1 MSTDRTTEI
10 LNYLSAIS
18 RDVGELRT
26 GLNSLR
32 TEVSELRTEMNTR
45 FAEVNTRFAEVNT
58 RFAEVNTHLS
68 EQSARLDRIE
78 RDQRLQGRTLGRV
91 EGMAKTTRA
100 DVEELQ
106 DRVDTLEGK

>member
-10 LNYLSAIS
+10 LNYVSAIS
-18 RDVGELRT
+18 REVGELRT
-26 GLNSLR
+26 DVSSLR
-32 TEVSELRTEMNTR
+32 TEVNGLRTEVKDLRAEVSELRTEM
-45 FAEVNTRFAEVNT
+45 NT

>member
-26 GLNSLR
+26 DVSSLRTEVNELR
-32 TEVSELRTEMNTR
+32 TEVSELRTEMNSLREEMNAR
-45 FAEVNTRFAEVNT
+45 FSEVNTR
-58 RFAEVNTHLS
+58 
-68 EQSARLDRIE
+68 LDRVE
-78 RDQRLQGRTLGRV
+78 RTQRLQGRRLERI
-91 EGMAKTTRA
+91 EGLLQTTRA
-100 DVEELQ
+100 DIDELQ

>member
-32 TEVSELRTEMNTR
+32 TEVSELRTEVKSLRTEMDTR
-45 FAEVNTRFAEVNT
+45 FSEVNT
-58 RFAEVNTHLS
+58 
-68 EQSARLDRIE
+68 RLDRIE
-78 RDQRLQGRTLGRV
+78 TEVARLGREQRLFNRIGASML
-91 EGMAKTTRA
+91 ETRS

-106 DRVDTLEGK
+106 ERVDALEGK

>member
-26 GLNSLR
+26 GLNSVR
-32 TEVSELRTEMNTR
+32 TEVSALRTEMKAG
-45 FAEVNTRFAEVNT
+45 FVEVNTRLDRVETEV
-58 RFAEVNTHLS
+58 
-68 EQSARLDRIE
+68 ARLGRE
-78 RDQRLQGRTLGRV
+78 QRLFNRIGASIL
-91 EGMAKTTRA
+91 ETRS

-106 DRVDTLEGK
+106 ERVDALEGK

>member
-10 LNYLSAIS
+10 LDYLSAIS

-26 GLNSLR
+26 EAGELRKEVGELR
-32 TEVSELRTEMNTR
+32 TEVNNLRAEMNTR
-45 FAEVNTRFAEVNT
+45 FAEVDTRFSEVN
-58 RFAEVNTHLS
+58 
-68 EQSARLDRIE
+68 ARLDRIE

-91 EGMAKTTRA
+91 EGMTKTTRA

>member
-32 TEVSELRTEMNTR
+32 TEVSELRTEVNTLRTEMNAR
-45 FAEVNTRFAEVNT
+45 FTEVNT
-58 RFAEVNTHLS
+58 
-68 EQSARLDRIE
+68 RLDRIE
-78 RDQRLQGRTLGRV
+78 RAPRLQGRKLERL
-91 EGMAKTTRA
+91 EGMMKTTRA
-100 DVEELQ
+100 DIEELQ